1 MRVTIDLMKKSTQII
16 DLSNVINP
24 RVGDDDLQLPL
35 HIGYGDNLFDMR
47 GKDVEFLSNDPNKK
61 NIYIA
66 GTCNTNTPG
75 DNLYMGDL
83 TFRFP
88 AGTFKADGT
97 YDPDKTMFRIVDKD
111 TQKVISSVNVKITV
125 MKNNIEFD
133 FDPDKSSYDSRL
145 ETMLHDFHDK
155 GQAMLDEIKGLN
167 NQAKSNVSGDTATT
181 AKEAKKQADQ
191 NAGDISDLKGEVAG
205 ARGRFANMAG
215 REDAQDAAI
224 IQKESIANANANYA
238 ALQQKNAQQDMAI
251 ANKAGKT
258 ELENKL
264 AQMNLQPEAFENEA
278 ALKAKYPNG
287 KSGIMV
293 TIDTG
298 HNWVWA
304 NNVWKD
310 CGIYQA
316 AGVTTYKLNKIIS
329 GADDLVAPYDDLDTL
344 PANSTVS
351 YAAPCDVK
359 NKPTD
364 INDNFTVH
372 TFSNSTSNDDTHAGN
387 GKMQALM
394 AGDTLYWRM
403 SWGPVYY
410 EWQKIN
416 KRSRIIITK
425 DQLAAPYDDLN
436 DLPINTVVTYAV
448 SDGVQNK
455 PYTSASFFTVFTF
468 GDNSIGATQLLASQN
483 SSLYWRASWSDS
495 KNSYYGWQDLNP
507 VGDNVIITSNDQL
520 KSPYDD
526 MDTIPVNSTVTYGID
541 QSKLKHLP
549 ENLPNMG
556 FTIDTRGCGKG
567 NITGA
572 VQTLIALSGTMYYR
586 LAWGYPAQYQ
596 PWYKVQQD
604 TGQTNALDYRSP
616 SLSLFDKFAVIGDSY
631 SAGSMELSDGTW
643 IDSQN
648 NQWGLMLARKYGTN
662 YTSLAKGGASTGTF
676 LTDTLTKLKTGE
688 PQDVYYLI
696 LGINDSMGK
705 DTGKKLGTPDDM
717 HDDSSTNPGTFYGNY
732 AKIIDAVKTKSPKA
746 KIIMF
751 TIMAHTEFRQ
761 DYNEAIKKIAA
772 HYGIVVADVNQD
784 PLFDSKYYI
793 NHMKGGHPTAPLY
806 AAQAEA
812 LERVIQKTIADNP
825 DYFSDAAALAE

>member
-1 MRVTIDLMKKSTQII
+1 MIKIDVAKAGAQLFN
-16 DLSNVINP
+16 LSNLFNARVNDGFTPLKVQWINSTD
-24 RVGDDDLQLPL
+24 GNKPL
-35 HIGYGDNLFDMR
+35 DVKDM
-47 GKDVEFLSNDPNKK
+47 KAFL
-61 NIYIA
+61 
-66 GTCNTNTPG
+66 
-75 DNLYMGDL
+75 
-83 TFRFP
+83 
-88 AGTFKADGT
+88 
-97 YDPDKTMFRIVDKD
+97 
-111 TQKVISSVNVKITV
+111 
-125 MKNNIEFD
+125 
-133 FDPDKSSYDSRL
+133 
-145 ETMLHDFHDK
+145 K
-155 GQAMLDEIKGLN
+155 GQIGQGTIKDDHVELEPKSDLVSWEDDGSGSQLNGITLIKLPPQVFTRDGVFYGYIGLEDANGTTITSINIWFNVDQNIMTAGANVPYYLDEI
-167 NQAKSNVSGDTATT
+167 Q
-181 AKEAKKQADQ
+181 
-191 NAGDISDLKGEVAG
+191 
-205 ARGRFANMAG
+205 
-215 REDAQDAAI
+215 
-224 IQKESIANANANYA
+224 A
-238 ALQQKNAQQDMAI
+238 ALSAVQRSNDTLQRAKQEIDNQI
-251 ANKAGKT
+251 SLSKAAF
-258 ELENKL
+258 E
-264 AQMNLQPEAFENEA
+264 PEGFENEA
-278 ALKAKYPNG
+278 ALKAKYPAG
-287 KSGIMV
+287 ASGLMV
-293 TIDTG
+293 TVDTG
-298 HNWVWA
+298 HKWLWVDGA
-304 NNVWKD
+304 WKD
-310 CGIYQA
+310 CGVYQA

-387 GKMQALM
+387 GKMQVLM
-394 AGDTLYWRM
+394 TGDTLYWRM
-403 SWGPVYY
+403 SWGPTYY

-416 KRSRIIITK
+416 KRSRIITTK
-425 DQLAAPYDDLN
+425 NQLVAPYDDLN
-436 DLPINTVVTYAV
+436 TLPINTVVTYAV

-483 SSLYWRASWSDS
+483 SSLYWRASWSDG
-495 KNSYYGWQDLNP
+495 KNSYYGWQNLNP
-507 VGDNVIITSNDQL
+507 VGNNVIITSNDQL

-676 LTDTLTKLKTGE
+676 LYDTLPKLKASE
-688 PQDVYYLI
+688 PQDIYYLI
-696 LGINDSMGK
+696 LGINDSM
-705 DTGKKLGTPDDM
+705 DTTKTTGQKLGTPDDM
-717 HDDSSTNPGTFYGNY
+717 HDDSSTNPETFYGNY
-732 AKIIDAVKTKSPKA
+732 AKIIDAVKAKSPKA

-784 PLFDSKYYI
+784 PLFDSDYYI